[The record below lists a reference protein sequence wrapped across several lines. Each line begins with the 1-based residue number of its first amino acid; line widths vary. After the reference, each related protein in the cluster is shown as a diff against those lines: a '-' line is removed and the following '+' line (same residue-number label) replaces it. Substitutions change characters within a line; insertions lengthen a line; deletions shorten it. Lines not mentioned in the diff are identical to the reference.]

1 MKKISLFLI
10 LLLLAVGGLSSCQ
23 AQTQTPVVNQEFD
36 AQRAYQDVANQMQFG
51 PRLPSSPAHQ
61 ATVDYIQDEL
71 QKAGWQ
77 VEIQKSTV
85 EGHPVENILAKRENT
100 NSPTILG
107 AHYDSR
113 MLADQD
119 PNPALRTQPVPGADD
134 GASGVAVLLEI
145 ARILP
150 SAEKD
155 VWLVFFDSEDQGE
168 IDGWDWLLGSTAFA
182 DNLKVTPRAVVVIDM
197 IGDADLNIYREIS
210 STKTLTDQIWQTAA
224 DLGYAGQFIDQEK
237 YSMLDDQTPFLNK
250 GLPAMDIIDFDY
262 PYWHTT
268 SDTLDKV
275 SADSLEIVGKTLL
288 AWLAKNR

>member
-1 MKKISLFLI
+1 MKKLSVLLI
-10 LLLLAVGGLSSCQ
+10 PLLLAICGLSSCQ
-23 AQTQTPVVNQEFD
+23 AQTQTPAMSQEFD

-51 PRLPSSPAHQ
+51 PRVPSSPAHQ
-61 ATVDYIQDEL
+61 AAVGYIHDEL

-85 EGHPVENILAKRENT
+85 EGHPVENILAKRSDT
-100 NSPTILG
+100 NSPIILG

-119 PNPALRTQPVPGADD
+119 PNPALRIQPVPGADD

-145 ARILP
+145 ARVLP
-150 SAEKD
+150 SDEKG

-182 DNLKVTPRAVVVIDM
+182 DSLKVTPKAVVVIDM

-210 STKTLTDQIWQTAA
+210 STKALTDQIWQTAA

-237 YSMLDDQTPFLNK
+237 YSMLDDQTSFLNK
-250 GLPAMDIIDFDY
+250 GLPAVDIIDFDY

-268 SDTLDKV
+268 SDTLDKI

-288 AWLAKNR
+288 AWLAKGA